1 MTATLQELRQIT
13 AEIGRDS
20 LLTQGAGGNTS
31 IKCGDV
37 LWVKASGAWMRDADT
52 QQVFVS
58 APLPELHAVLHSG
71 DDKALEVVSRA
82 CTTPEGLRPSI
93 EAVLHAAMP
102 HRAVIHAHAIN
113 STVCAVL
120 ADGEERF
127 LAAVAPL
134 GLAIRFV
141 PYFKPGL
148 PLARQIALGN
158 SMRGPADILL
168 LQNHGIVVGAD
179 SPAQALRQLRS
190 VESALSF
197 PIRAQD
203 GESAFAE
210 LSTEFEVDGEHSA
223 IANDTE
229 LCAALTRAPLTPDQA
244 VFLGGAPC
252 LVSPGEKVD
261 EAVKAASDAKGFPPM
276 LAYLPGRGAMRRKG
290 LTAGQRAQCDA
301 LAEIAKRLPRGADV
315 AGLTADQVRE
325 LVDWEAERFR
335 RSVDASRAS
344 KSDDARA

>member
-102 HRAVIHAHAIN
+102 HRTVIHAHAIN
-113 STVCAVL
+113 STICAVL

-127 LAAVAPL
+127 LAALAPL

-168 LQNHGIVVGAD
+168 LRNHGIVVGAD
-179 SPAQALRQLRS
+179 SPAQALRHLRA
-190 VESALSF
+190 VESALFF
-197 PIRAQD
+197 PVQVLD
-203 GESAFAE
+203 GGSAFAE
-210 LSTEFEVDGEHSA
+210 LSAEFEMDDEHSA
-223 IANDTE
+223 IANDAE
-229 LCAALTRAPLTPDQA
+229 LCAALTLAPLTPDQV

-261 EAVKAASDAKGFPPM
+261 DAVKAASDAKGFPPM

-301 LAEIAKRLPRGADV
+301 LAEVAKRLPPGAEIV
-315 AGLTADQVRE
+315 GLTAEQAWE

-335 RSVDASRAS
+335 RSVDASRTC